1 MSNTKSTNLRAQADR
16 LLEHYPGEHA
26 AQDSLPYVLGIQN
39 RHDVRRS
46 LEAEA
51 RRIESNGGET

>member
-1 MSNTKSTNLRAQADR
+1 MSNTRSTNLRAQADR

-26 AQDSLPYVLGIQN
+26 AWDSISYVLGIPS

-51 RRIESNGGET
+51 RRIESNGGEQ